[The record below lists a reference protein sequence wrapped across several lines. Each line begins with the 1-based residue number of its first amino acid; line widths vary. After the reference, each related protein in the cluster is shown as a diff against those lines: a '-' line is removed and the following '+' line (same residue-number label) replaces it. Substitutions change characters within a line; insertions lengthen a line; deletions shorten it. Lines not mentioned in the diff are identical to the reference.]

1 MINMKLDKDKY
12 IIVELIPT
20 TLKKETGEIIQL
32 SALKINKL
40 QIEDR
45 FDYRLHEDKIL
56 IKDFL
61 DIISYDKE
69 SFIYK
74 YSTDEI
80 LNDFEKFI
88 GDYKLLIIDNEY
100 TRNYL
105 SDIKNKKISIYDYFD
120 ITNKDRV
127 IEELMDKYSIEPT
140 NYIVDIIY
148 ESIIKIV

>member
-1 MINMKLDKDKY
+1 MKLDKDKY
-12 IIVELIPT
+12 VIVEIIPT
-20 TLKKETGEIIQL
+20 TLKKETGDIIQL

-40 QIEDR
+40 QIEER
-45 FDYRLHEDKIL
+45 FDYRLNEDRIL

-69 SFIYK
+69 SFTYK

-80 LNDFEKFI
+80 LEDFKKFI
-88 GDYKLLIIDNEY
+88 GNYKLLILDNAY

-105 SDIKNKKISIYDYFD
+105 SDIKNKKVSLYDYFD
-120 ITNKDRV
+120 IEDKDRF
-127 IEELMDKYSIEPT
+127 IEELINKYDIEPT

-148 ESIIKIV
+148 ESIIKII

>member
-1 MINMKLDKDKY
+1 MKLDKDKY
-12 IIVELIPT
+12 VIVEIIPT
-20 TLKKETGEIIQL
+20 TLKKETGDIIQL

-40 QIEDR
+40 QIEER
-45 FDYRLHEDKIL
+45 FDYRLHEDRIL

-69 SFIYK
+69 SFTYK

-80 LNDFEKFI
+80 LEDFKKFI
-88 GDYKLLIIDNEY
+88 GNYKLLILDNTY

-105 SDIKNKKISIYDYFD
+105 SDIKNKKVSLYDYFD
-120 ITNKDRV
+120 IEDKDRF
-127 IEELMDKYSIEPT
+127 IEELITKYDIEPT

-148 ESIIKIV
+148 ESIIKII

>member
-1 MINMKLDKDKY
+1 MKLDKDKY

-148 ESIIKIV
+148 ESIIKII

>member
-1 MINMKLDKDKY
+1 MKLDKDKY
-12 IIVELIPT
+12 VIVEIIPT

-61 DIISYDKE
+61 EIINYDKE
-69 SFIYK
+69 SFTYK

-80 LNDFEKFI
+80 LEDFKKFI
-88 GDYKLLIIDNEY
+88 GDYKLLILDNTY

-105 SDIKNKKISIYDYFD
+105 SDIKNKKVSLYDYFD
-120 ITNKDRV
+120 IEDKDRF
-127 IEELMDKYSIEPT
+127 IEELISKYDIEPT

-148 ESIIKIV
+148 ESIIKII

>member
-1 MINMKLDKDKY
+1 MKLDKDKY
-12 IIVELIPT
+12 IIVEIIPT
-20 TLKKETGEIIQL
+20 TLKKETGDIIQL

-40 QIEDR
+40 QIEER
-45 FDYRLHEDKIL
+45 FDYRLHEDRIL

-69 SFIYK
+69 SFTYK

-80 LNDFEKFI
+80 LEDFKKFI
-88 GDYKLLIIDNEY
+88 ANYKLLILDNTY

-105 SDIKNKKISIYDYFD
+105 SDIKNKKVSLYDYFD
-120 ITNKDRV
+120 IEDKDRF
-127 IEELMDKYSIEPT
+127 IEELITKYDIEPT

-148 ESIIKIV
+148 ESIIKII

>member
-1 MINMKLDKDKY
+1 MKLDKDKY

-32 SALKINKL
+32 SALKINNL

>member
-1 MINMKLDKDKY
+1 MKLDKDKY

-20 TLKKETGEIIQL
+20 TLKKETGDIIQL

-45 FDYRLHEDKIL
+45 FDYRLNEDKIL

-80 LNDFEKFI
+80 LSDFEKFI

-120 ITNKDRV
+120 ITNKDQV
-127 IEELMDKYSIEPT
+127 IEELMEKYSIEPT

-148 ESIIKIV
+148 ESIIKII

>member
-1 MINMKLDKDKY
+1 MKLDKDKY
-12 IIVELIPT
+12 VIVEIIPT
-20 TLKKETGEIIQL
+20 TLKKETGDIIQL

-40 QIEDR
+40 QIEER
-45 FDYRLHEDKIL
+45 FDYRLNEDRIL

-69 SFIYK
+69 SFTYK

-80 LNDFEKFI
+80 LEDFQKFI
-88 GDYKLLIIDNEY
+88 GNYKLLILDNTY

-105 SDIKNKKISIYDYFD
+105 SDIKNKKVSLYDYFD
-120 ITNKDRV
+120 IEDKDRF
-127 IEELMDKYSIEPT
+127 IEELINKYDIEPT

-148 ESIIKIV
+148 ESIIKII

>member
-1 MINMKLDKDKY
+1 MKLDKDKY
-12 IIVELIPT
+12 VIVEIIPT
-20 TLKKETGEIIQL
+20 TLKKETGDIIQL

-40 QIEDR
+40 QIEER
-45 FDYRLHEDKIL
+45 FDYRLNEDRIL

-69 SFIYK
+69 SFTYK

-80 LNDFEKFI
+80 LEDFQKFI
-88 GDYKLLIIDNEY
+88 GNYKLLILDNTY

-105 SDIKNKKISIYDYFD
+105 SDIKNKKVSLYDYFD
-120 ITNKDRV
+120 IEDKDRF
-127 IEELMDKYSIEPT
+127 IEELISKYDIEPT

-148 ESIIKIV
+148 ESIIKII

>member
-1 MINMKLDKDKY
+1 MKLDKDKY

-80 LNDFEKFI
+80 LNDFETFI

>member
-1 MINMKLDKDKY
+1 MKLDKDKY
-12 IIVELIPT
+12 VIVEIIPT
-20 TLKKETGEIIQL
+20 TLKKETGDIIQL

-40 QIEDR
+40 QIEER
-45 FDYRLHEDKIL
+45 FDYRLNEDRIL

-69 SFIYK
+69 SFTYK

-80 LNDFEKFI
+80 LEDFQKFI
-88 GDYKLLIIDNEY
+88 GNYKLLILDNAY

-105 SDIKNKKISIYDYFD
+105 SDIKNKKVSLYDYFD
-120 ITNKDRV
+120 IEDKDRF
-127 IEELMDKYSIEPT
+127 IEELINKYDIEPT

-148 ESIIKIV
+148 ESIIKII

>member
-1 MINMKLDKDKY
+1 MKLDKDKY
-12 IIVELIPT
+12 VIVEIIPT
-20 TLKKETGEIIQL
+20 TLKKETGDIIQL

-40 QIEDR
+40 QIEER
-45 FDYRLHEDKIL
+45 FDYRLNEDRIL

-69 SFIYK
+69 SFTYK

-80 LNDFEKFI
+80 LEDFQKFI
-88 GDYKLLIIDNEY
+88 GNYKLLILDNAY

-105 SDIKNKKISIYDYFD
+105 SDIKNKKVSLYDYFD
-120 ITNKDRV
+120 IEDKDRF
-127 IEELMDKYSIEPT
+127 IEELINKYDIEPT

-148 ESIIKIV
+148 ESIIRIV

>member
-1 MINMKLDKDKY
+1 MKLDKDKY

-80 LNDFEKFI
+80 LNDFEKFV

>member
-1 MINMKLDKDKY
+1 MKLDKDKY

>member
-1 MINMKLDKDKY
+1 MKLDKDKY

-80 LNDFEKFI
+80 LNDFKTFI